1 MMNDPRMM
9 QNMGAMTQGTQP
21 APQFGAPPQGMPPQ
35 GGGMPDQPM
44 PPMAPG
50 EDEEIVRK
58 RRSAIA
64 DMLRSMGKGSGLG
77 MMLGAAGGGSPMAA
91 LAGAALGAGGG
102 YLADQFGGGGLGGG
116 GASPQ
121 GAVSPAMMQG
131 AMRK

>member
-21 APQFGAPPQGMPPQ
+21 APQFGAPQGMPPQ

-102 YLADQFGGGGLGGG
+102 YLADQFGGGGGQGP
-116 GASPQ
+116 AQ